1 MASDVCA
8 QQHLLRQIAPHIFAQ
23 DSIDTI
29 TLVGTVA
36 SEDEREQT
44 ACFVAALEPGKRLVN
59 NLDVD
64 PGLLVQTS
72 LSFLETEPEEEEA
85 LADDEE
91 DLPYFPPTDPV
102 IAKTDKDIEIL
113 GGFAPTSMDEQTVAV
128 SDDGQVGDEALADA
142 VRIGMRGDAATTD
155 LVIIVHV
162 RDGLVYLH
170 GSVPDLVDSD
180 NAVEVAARVP
190 GVDDVI
196 DLLTITALEPKFW
209 PSAEKMM
216 FRRPST
222 PSSSGTVGH

>member
-8 QQHLLRQIAPHIFAQ
+8 QQHLLRQIATHIFAQ
-23 DSIDTI
+23 DSVNTI

-36 SEDEREQT
+36 SEGEREQT

-64 PGLLVQTS
+64 PGLQVQTS
-72 LSFLETEPEEEEA
+72 LSFLETAPEEEE
-85 LADDEE
+85 LADDE
-91 DLPYFPPTDPV
+91 DDQPYFPPTDPV
-102 IAKTDKDIEIL
+102 IAKTDTGIEIL
-113 GGFAPTSMDEQTVAV
+113 GGFAHTAMDEQTVAV

-142 VRIGMRGDAATTD
+142 VRIGMREDAATTD
-155 LVIIVHV
+155 LPIIVHV
-162 RDGLVYLH
+162 RDGVVYLH

-196 DLLTITALEPKFW
+196 DLLTVTALELHG
-209 PSAEKMM
+209 A
-216 FRRPST
+216 
-222 PSSSGTVGH
+222 G